1 MEVAEQTFIFPIIIF
16 GDKGDVFT
24 FTANV
29 WSAEDPHEFNAETL
43 MFPLE
48 IPAVVVIEFVEDAPV
63 QDPGKFHEYD
73 VAPNTGVTL

>member
-1 MEVAEQTFIFPIIIF
+1 
-16 GDKGDVFT
+16 
-24 FTANV
+24 
-29 WSAEDPHEFNAETL
+29 

-48 IPAVVVIEFVEDAPV
+48 MPTVVVIEFVEDVPD

>member
-1 MEVAEQTFIFPIIIF
+1 MEVAEQTFIFPIIIV

-29 WSAEDPHEFNAETL
+29 WGTDEPQELIAETL

-48 IPAVVVIEFVEDAPV
+48 MPTVVVIEFVEDVPV
-63 QDPGKFHEYD
+63 HDPGKIHEYD